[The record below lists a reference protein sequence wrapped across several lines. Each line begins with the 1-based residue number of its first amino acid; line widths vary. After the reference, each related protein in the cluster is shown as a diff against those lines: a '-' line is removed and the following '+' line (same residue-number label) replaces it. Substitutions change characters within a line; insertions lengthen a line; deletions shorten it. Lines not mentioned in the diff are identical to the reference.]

1 MKALPIAALA
11 VLALAGFA
19 QAEEAYKPIVKVQP
33 ILKTTTTTSGD
44 AIRYPSVSDP
54 EVQSLIVEIPPGGET
69 GWHLHPVPIYAY
81 ILSGSIEVESEGGVK
96 RLFKAGESFAEM
108 VNRKHDGRV
117 VGDVPVRILM
127 IVTGEKGKPFTEKTS
142 PP

>member
-1 MKALPIAALA
+1 MKSLLIASAA
-11 VLALAGFA
+11 VLALVGVAA
-19 QAEEAYKPIVKVQP
+19 AEEAYKPIVKVQP

-44 AIRYPSVSDP
+44 AIRYPTVADP
-54 EVQSLIVEIPPGGET
+54 EVQTLIVEIPPGGET

-81 ILSGSIEVESEGGVK
+81 ILSGSIEVESEDGAK

-117 VGDVPVRILM
+117 VGDSPVRILM
-127 IVTGEKGKPFTEKTS
+127 VVTGEKGKPFTEKTAA
-142 PP
+142 P